1 MRHRLPPLNALK
13 SFEAAARHESFTK
26 AARELNV
33 TQGAVSHQVKA
44 LEERLG
50 LRLFQRERQ
59 RLLITGAGRQYLE
72 VVRDAFDRIS
82 MGTERLLEQQQNG
95 PLVIS
100 TSPNFA
106 AKWLMHRLPSFAR
119 SHPDVDLHI
128 SATLQHIDFARD
140 DADLAI
146 RHGDG
151 RWPGLSVT
159 KLCDEEIFPV
169 CSPRL
174 LEGRKGLRNAE
185 DLARHTLIHLNDHE
199 DWAQWLKAVGVTGI
213 DASRGPLFSER
224 SMAID
229 AAIEGQ
235 GVALARTALAAWDLL
250 NGRLARPLPHALPA
264 DYAYWIVCPRSSA
277 DLPRIANLRNW
288 LLDQS
293 ADDARRLREAGPGAN
308 EPIGRNS
315 RRARS

>member
-59 RLLITGAGRQYLE
+59 RLLITEAGRTYLE
-72 VVRDAFDRIS
+72 VIRDAFDRIS
-82 MGTERLLEQQQNG
+82 RGTERLLEQEKSG
-95 PLVIS
+95 PLVVS

-106 AKWLMHRLPSFAR
+106 AKWLVHRLAGFSLT
-119 SHPDVDLHI
+119 HPDIDLHI
-128 SATLQHIDFARD
+128 SASRQHIDFARD
-140 DADLAI
+140 DADIAI

-151 RWPGLSVT
+151 QWPGLSVT

-169 CSPRL
+169 CSQRL
-174 LEGRKGLRNAE
+174 LEGRNGLRE
-185 DLARHTLIHLNDHE
+185 PKDLAKHTLLHLNDYE
-199 DWAQWLKAVGVTGI
+199 DWTGWLKAVGISGI
-213 DASRGPLFSER
+213 DATRGPLFSER

-250 NGRLARPLPHALPA
+250 RGRVVRPFGLSVPVSSTPP
-264 DYAYWIVCPRSSA
+264 DRS
-277 DLPRIANLRNW
+277 P
-288 LLDQS
+288 
-293 ADDARRLREAGPGAN
+293 ET
-308 EPIGRNS
+308 
-315 RRARS
+315 